1 MEYVKSN
8 IPLWQVTIWDKK
20 FNNVDKSWQP
30 KVIKYR
36 YIFSDRIEKIKRDY
50 GDVVILYTGKNTG
63 YTTKELAGEDLC
75 NGEIVAIPW
84 GGIPSVKYCKG
95 NFVTG
100 DNRIATSSNP
110 NELDNKYLYYL
121 LKSRINELSSY
132 YRGASLKHPAMKNVL
147 NMKISYPDIDRQKLI
162 VKFLERIEEI
172 LTKQKRE
179 LFLLD
184 TLIKARFVEM
194 FGDPILNDKDWK
206 ISTFDDLTYLITD
219 GEHSTPKRTNQG
231 IYLLSARNILNHRL
245 HLEDVDFIDKN
256 EFERIAKRV
265 FPQEGDVL
273 LSCSG
278 TVGRCCIVPKNFK
291 FQMVRSVALLRFKVE
306 INPLFAEYMITSDY
320 LQRQIDK
327 AKTSSSQANLFQ
339 GKIKTLKGIVPPI
352 ELQSQFSDFVQQ
364 VDKSKVA
371 IQRSLEETQL
381 LYDSLMQ
388 KYFG

>member
-291 FQMVRSVALLRFKVE
+291 FQMVRSVALLRFKEE

>member
-1 MEYVKSN
+1 MKVTKTIDDCFYFIQNGANIKQSKIDGGYPITRIETISNDRFNRDKMGYAGITDLTNYSNYILENDDLLMSHINSPQYLGRTILYKKKKGETIIHGMNLLRLKANTELIKPSYARYVFYSNSFRQQIIKITKKSVNQASFSVNDLKKIKLELPEIKEQQNIVNKLDKISN
-8 IPLWQVTIWDKK
+8 IIDLKTKK
-20 FNNVDKSWQP
+20 L
-30 KVIKYR
+30 R
-36 YIFSDRIEKIKRDY
+36 
-50 GDVVILYTGKNTG
+50 
-63 YTTKELAGEDLC
+63 
-75 NGEIVAIPW
+75 
-84 GGIPSVKYCKG
+84 
-95 NFVTG
+95 
-100 DNRIATSSNP
+100 
-110 NELDNKYLYYL
+110 
-121 LKSRINELSSY
+121 
-132 YRGASLKHPAMKNVL
+132 
-147 NMKISYPDIDRQKLI
+147 
-162 VKFLERIEEI
+162 
-172 LTKQKRE
+172 
-179 LFLLD
+179 LLD
-184 TLIKARFVEM
+184 ELVKARFVEM

-206 ISTFDDLTYLITD
+206 ISTFDDLTYIITD

-291 FQMVRSVALLRFKVE
+291 FQMVRSVALLRFKEE

-364 VDKSKVA
+364 VDKSKFMNVRM
-371 IQRSLEETQL
+371 ICKFKKNVR
-381 LYDSLMQ
+381 
-388 KYFG
+388 